1 MLTNVEKTDYSQ
13 FSSITQSCPTLCNP
27 MNCSTPDFPI
37 TNSQGLLKLMS
48 IKLVMPSKHLML
60 YHPLLLLPSVFPSI
74 RVFPVS
80 QLFSSGGQSI
90 GVSDSASVFPMNIKD
105 WFLRI
110 DWFYLL
116 EVQGTLESLL
126 QHHSEKA
133 SILLCSA
140 FCIVKLSHP
149 YMTTGKTIAFTRW
162 SFASNVMFLLFILF
176 YF

>member
-37 TNSQGLLKLMS
+37 TKSQGLLKLMS

-90 GVSDSASVFPMNIKD
+90 GVSDSASVFPMNI
-105 WFLRI
+105 
-110 DWFYLL
+110 
-116 EVQGTLESLL
+116 QGLFPLGLMDLISLL
-126 QHHSEKA
+126 FKG
-133 SILLCSA
+133 
-140 FCIVKLSHP
+140 LSRVFFS
-149 YMTTGKTIAFTRW
+149 TTGRKHQFFSTLSSLW
-162 SFASNVMFLLFILF
+162 SISHICT
-176 YF
+176 